1 MNLKLCPPISQSNIR
16 ASAQFIFDV
25 RSSSEPYHLSMF
37 PGEHGSNPL
46 GPLED
51 KVMKGENY
59 EEKGQISTPSN
70 QNRRASGS

>member
-1 MNLKLCPPISQSNIR
+1 V
-16 ASAQFIFDV
+16 QFIFDV
-25 RSSSEPYHLSMF
+25 RSSSEPYQLLIF

-46 GPLED
+46 GSPED

-59 EEKGQISTPSN
+59 EEKGQISTSSN

>member
-1 MNLKLCPPISQSNIR
+1 MQS
-16 ASAQFIFDV
+16 IFDV
-25 RSSSEPYHLSMF
+25 RLSSEPDHLSIF

-46 GPLED
+46 GSPED

-59 EEKGQISTPSN
+59 EEKGQISTSSN